1 MGFYDVWLFP
11 DSVVSTKF
19 ISTLKLR
26 VRDQY
31 VTEWNQKVSISSSLQ
46 LYKEIKF
53 TIDICSYLDKLTNIK
68 YRKAISKIRL
78 SSHNLN
84 IEIGRH
90 RQIERND
97 RKCPFCELNELEDEY
112 HFILICPQ
120 YFDLRIRYIKK
131 YYYTRPSMLKL
142 VQLFQKDNLTHLKN
156 FARYVIEAFKHRNS
170 LANVNT

>member
-1 MGFYDVWLFP
+1 MKEGHEKNESIVNWVSKVKTLPQRTGFYDVWLFP

-26 VRDQY
+26 ERDQY

-68 YRKAISKIRL
+68 YRKAIYKLRL

-97 RKCPFCELNELEDEY
+97 RKCPFCDLNELEDEY
-112 HFILICPQ
+112 HYILICPQ
-120 YFDLRIRYIKK
+120 YFDLRIRYIKN

-142 VQLFQKDNLTHLKN
+142 VQLF
-156 FARYVIEAFKHRNS
+156 
-170 LANVNT
+170 